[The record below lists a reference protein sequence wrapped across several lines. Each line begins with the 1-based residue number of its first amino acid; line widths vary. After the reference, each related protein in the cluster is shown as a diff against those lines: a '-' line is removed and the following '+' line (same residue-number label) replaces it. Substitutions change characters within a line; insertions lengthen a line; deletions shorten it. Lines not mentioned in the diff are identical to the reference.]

1 VPQPKRVHG
10 YYTMPLLAGGRL
22 VGRVDPARDGRTL
35 IARKLSM
42 NKASVVEPMAQAL
55 VDAASWVGC
64 DSVRLEQVEPSD
76 LRPRLEAAIGE
87 RSA

>member
-1 VPQPKRVHG
+1 
-10 YYTMPLLAGGRL
+10 LLAGGRL

-42 NKASVVEPMAQAL
+42 DKPSAVEPMAQAL
-55 VDAASWVGC
+55 VGAASWVGC
-64 DSVRLEQVEPSD
+64 DNVRLEQVEPSD